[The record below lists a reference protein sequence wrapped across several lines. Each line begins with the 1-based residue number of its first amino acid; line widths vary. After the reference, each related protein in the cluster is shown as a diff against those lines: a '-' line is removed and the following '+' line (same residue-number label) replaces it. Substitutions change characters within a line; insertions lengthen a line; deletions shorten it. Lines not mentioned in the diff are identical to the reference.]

1 VLKTKNEYGNPL
13 YYFEGLAEKWVI
25 VCLIR

>member
-1 VLKTKNEYGNPL
+1 LLKTKNEYGDPL
-13 YYFEGLAEKWVI
+13 YYFDGLVEKWVI